1 MNKLDIL
8 IYFLKNYKPILF
20 KVLFYELFYSLKYL
34 EIPFYYMK
42 IYKNSKFA
50 TDSIPCLYYY
60 LHQIAEF
67 INKRK
72 IKKITD
78 LGSGFGRLTN
88 FISNE
93 TKAKVIGIEFD
104 KEVFNKANIIKAK
117 NVKLINT
124 NFLNLNFKKFKSECF
139 VMVDPLKY
147 SKDTIKIQKKII
159 DSNKQKK
166 RPLYLIVINVDDKLI
181 NKKFKKIKSK
191 LQKNSKKRSIFFYYY
206 KKNETK

>member
-1 MNKLDIL
+1 MNKLDVL
-8 IYFLKNYKPILF
+8 IYFLKNYKSILF
-20 KVLFYELFYSLKYL
+20 KVLLYELFYSLKYL
-34 EIPFYYMK
+34 EFPFYYMK

-60 LHQIAEF
+60 LHEIAKF

-78 LGSGFGRLTN
+78 LGSGFGRVTN
-88 FISNE
+88 FLSNE

-104 KEVFNKANIIKAK
+104 KKVFNKANIIKAK
-117 NVKLINT
+117 NVNLINK
-124 NFLNLNFKKFKSECF
+124 NFLKLNLKKHKSECF
-139 VMVDPLKY
+139 IMVDPLKY

-159 DSNKQKK
+159 NANKQKK

-206 KKNETK
+206 

>member
-1 MNKLDIL
+1 MNKLDVL

-20 KVLFYELFYSLKYL
+20 KVLLYELFYSLKYL
-34 EIPFYYMK
+34 EFPFYYMK
-42 IYKNSKFA
+42 IHKNSKFA

-60 LHQIAEF
+60 LHEIAKF

-78 LGSGFGRLTN
+78 LGSGFGRVTN
-88 FISNE
+88 FLSNE
-93 TKAKVIGIEFD
+93 TKAKIIGIEFD

-117 NVKLINT
+117 NVNLINK
-124 NFLNLNFKKFKSECF
+124 NFLKLNLKKHKSECF
-139 VMVDPLKY
+139 IMVDPLKY

-159 DSNKQKK
+159 DANKQKK
-166 RPLYLIVINVDDKLI
+166 GPLYLIMINVDDKLI

-191 LQKNSKKRSIFFYYY
+191 PQKNCKKRSIFFYYC
-206 KKNETK
+206 